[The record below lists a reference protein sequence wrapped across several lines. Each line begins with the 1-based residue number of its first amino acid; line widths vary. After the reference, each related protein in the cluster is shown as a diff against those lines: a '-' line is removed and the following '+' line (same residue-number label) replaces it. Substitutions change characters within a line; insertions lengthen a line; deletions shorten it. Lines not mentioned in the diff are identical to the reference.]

1 MGCMDGWNVIVPP
14 DNPSEPSSPVPEKGR
29 ASVRPTIGE
38 AWADTARVRLL
49 HAQMRQRVLA
59 RGHDGGYD
67 SAEDGV
73 PLNVEDMAAT
83 LASFAVAPVRCLRT
97 MGLPLTDY
105 ESEAYLAL
113 WRHLG
118 YYLGIPSDILNT
130 HFGKWSAADAFLD
143 SAVLH
148 LFTFPEDPAVAAR
161 LPTIPVLRAV
171 AAKGGLGAATRPVTS
186 QDTQLGYHLALS
198 RSLLGVELGSALGL
212 PTPSWSDAFRV
223 RGTFLAMAGPIWF
236 GRLWRLGWEE
246 RRSECIRRALPR
258 VVAWTLGRRRTT
270 FWAGPIRGVQVREGD
285 HRWDKIDPEAE
296 EWVEEGRWIVKN
308 WALVWRE
315 MIGVV
320 GGMVLMAA
328 VGAVW
333 SWRVLY

>member
-1 MGCMDGWNVIVPP
+1 VARMVDTILPRTAFHSTSKIWRLLWPRSLLPRCGV
-14 DNPSEPSSPVPEKGR
+14 SELWVSLSQ
-29 ASVRPTIGE
+29 T
-38 AWADTARVRLL
+38 TRVRRIWLC
-49 HAQMRQRVLA
+49 
-59 RGHDGGYD
+59 GDT
-67 SAEDGV
+67 S
-73 PLNVEDMAAT
+73 
-83 LASFAVAPVRCLRT
+83 
-97 MGLPLTDY
+97 
-105 ESEAYLAL
+105 
-113 WRHLG
+113 G

-171 AAKGGLGAATRPVTS
+171 AAKGGLGAATRPVTA

-236 GRLWRLGWEE
+236 GRLWRSGWEE

-315 MIGVV
+315 MMGVV